1 MLQIHCPYCQEDRPE
16 IEFSYAG
23 EAHIVRPNPEQQ
35 ASMSDEDWSRFMF
48 IRDNVRGEHAERWW
62 HNAGCN
68 MFFNAV
74 RHTVSD
80 KFVMTYKMGQPRRT
94 AKQIAAA
101 KAKKAKAENEAS
113 NG

>member
-1 MLQIHCPYCQEDRPE
+1 MLRIYCPYCEEHRPE
-16 IEFSYAG
+16 VEFAYAG
-23 EAHIVRPNPEQQ
+23 EAHIVRPGPAEQ
-35 ASMSDEDWSRFMF
+35 AEMSDEDWSQFMF
-48 IRDNVRGEHAERWW
+48 IRDNVRGDHAERWW

-74 RHTVSD
+74 RNTVSD

-94 AKQIAAA
+94 VKQIATA
-101 KAKKAKAENEAS
+101 KAKNEAS